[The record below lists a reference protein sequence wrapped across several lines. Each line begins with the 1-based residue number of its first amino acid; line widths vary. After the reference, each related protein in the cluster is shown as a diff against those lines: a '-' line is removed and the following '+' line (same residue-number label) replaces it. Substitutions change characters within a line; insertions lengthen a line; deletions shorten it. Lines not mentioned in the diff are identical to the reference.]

1 MKIIRW
7 ALPLLAKYGY
17 KKKSG
22 QLVIRRSNFPLI
34 MKKWRNYNVTQ
45 GWNVPYNDQNVK
57 DLNYI
62 YVDEIS
68 NPNEWI
74 QITQH
79 CGFNGV

>member
-1 MKIIRW
+1 MDIRKNLDNSLYEG
-7 ALPLLAKYGY
+7 ATSAYY
-17 KKKSG
+17 E
-22 QLVIRRSNFPLI
+22 
-34 MKKWRNYNVTQ
+34 KWRNYNVTQ

-74 QITQH
+74 QITPTLRFQWGYSGH
-79 CGFNGV
+79 VLGSVWF

>member
-1 MKIIRW
+1 M
-7 ALPLLAKYGY
+7 
-17 KKKSG
+17 
-22 QLVIRRSNFPLI
+22 
-34 MKKWRNYNVTQ
+34 TQ

-74 QITQH
+74 QITPTLRFQW
-79 CGFNGV
+79 GIVGTY

>member
-1 MKIIRW
+1 MDIRKIWTTRYTKEQ
-7 ALPLLAKYGY
+7 LPAYY
-17 KKKSG
+17 E
-22 QLVIRRSNFPLI
+22 
-34 MKKWRNYNVTQ
+34 KWRNYNVTQ

-79 CGFNGV
+79 CGFNGGIVGTY